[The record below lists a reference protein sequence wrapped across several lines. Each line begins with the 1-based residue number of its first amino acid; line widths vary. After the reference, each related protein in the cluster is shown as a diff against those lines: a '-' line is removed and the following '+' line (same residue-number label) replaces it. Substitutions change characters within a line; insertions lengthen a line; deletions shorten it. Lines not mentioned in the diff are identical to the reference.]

1 MIEAIT
7 MIGDKD
13 EVATAVFKNLGN
25 LVEVAN
31 EVGLVLNYVATEYST
46 KMLVNTGKIGWLGYP
61 VDIGN
66 LFGVHSHCGSQF
78 LEFLC

>member
-1 MIEAIT
+1 MVEAIT
-7 MIGDKD
+7 MIGDKN
-13 EVATAVFKNLGN
+13 EVSAPVFKNLGD

-46 KMLVNTGKIGWLGYP
+46 KMLVNTGKIGRLGYP
-61 VDIGN
+61 VDLGN

-78 LEFLC
+78 LKFFC